1 MSIIDISY
9 RYFLVD
15 LLTNEV
21 IAEVPFQGVSYERV
35 LRKAGGFSGTIPVI
49 AATQNLDLYEV
60 TMPGRTAIYV
70 MRNDI
75 VVWGGIIWA
84 RKYQQLSKTLQV
96 DASEFTSYLY
106 HRHIWQTLVYGSE
119 YIGISSFSVN
129 NKVAT
134 ITTEI
139 PHGFAINNFVRV
151 TYTNPVVNGTYQVTS
166 VPSSNSFTYVVDYKD
181 ITTTPITSGAARKL
195 IDTYDFVRDIL
206 YQMGTDL
213 AGIGFANEV
222 LDPSKKLEAAVVSK
236 RRDDGLVTIRTSSDH
251 FIIPGQEVEL
261 VQVGSGLDGSHI
273 VTEVPDSKTFKLRY
287 EGGNILETALSGIS
301 SFFVTNRS
309 LTSKVATITTH
320 LPHNATTG
328 QTAVLTGVD
337 SFFSERL
344 DQNFDG
350 RFVITS
356 TPTPTTFTYALPDA
370 TVDIP
375 AATVSGG
382 TVTLGSKAIYGTF
395 GPYLAN
401 ASIGLEVGTKETS
414 GLYQNTQYIRGFEL
428 KTVGELLEDY
438 SNNLYG
444 FEYRIDCDYDY
455 GTGSFTRSFVLLNI
469 ENPNNIADVG
479 AATDAE
485 RLGYNKIVFEYPGSI
500 SDFTVEESAENAA
513 TRFFVE
519 GKINDLSDAAS
530 QPYSVAADL
539 NLLNN
544 PNGRSWP
551 LLDQV
556 EIIDNTFNEDIL
568 YSYAEEYLYES
579 KPPMGDFTVTV
590 NGALNPVLGT
600 YNPGDWCT
608 LIINDPFVLARLAN
622 DQEPRKDIIVRK
634 INSFKVTVPDAP
646 SFPEVVTLE
655 LITDWKVDN
664 AGQTAGLTRTI
675 GGQ

>member
-35 LRKAGGFSGTIPVI
+35 LRKAGGFSGSIPVI

-60 TMPGRTAIYV
+60 TMPGRTAVYV
-70 MRNDI
+70 MRNDV

-84 RKYQQLSKTLQV
+84 RKYQQQSKTLQV

-119 YIGISSFSVN
+119 YIGVSSFSVT

-139 PHGFAINNFVRV
+139 PHGFSINNFVRV

-181 ITTTPITSGAARKL
+181 ITNTPITSGAARKL

-213 AGIGFANEV
+213 AGISFANEV

-236 RRDDGLVTIRTSSDH
+236 RRDDGLVTIRTSSAH
-251 FIIPGQEVEL
+251 SIIPGQEVEL
-261 VQVGSGLDGSHI
+261 VQVGSGLDASHI
-273 VTEVPDSKTFKLRY
+273 VTEVPDDTTFKFRY
-287 EGGNILETALSGIS
+287 EGGNIVETSLSGIS
-301 SFFVTNRS
+301 SFYVTNRS

-320 LPHNATTG
+320 LPHNAATG
-328 QTAVLTGVD
+328 QTAVLTGID

-350 RFVITS
+350 RFVITG
-356 TPTPTTFTYALPDA
+356 TPTPTTFTYAVPDA

-401 ASIGLEVGTKETS
+401 ANIGLEVGTNETS

-469 ENPNNIADVG
+469 ENPNNVQDVV
-479 AATDAE
+479 AATDEE

-530 QPYSVAADL
+530 QPYSVASDL

-664 AGQTAGLTRTI
+664 AGQTSGLTRTI

>member
-1 MSIIDISY
+1 MSIVDISY

-35 LRKAGGFSGTIPVI
+35 LRKAGGFSGSIPVI

-60 TMPGRTAIYV
+60 TMPGRTAVYV
-70 MRNDI
+70 MRNDV

-84 RKYQQLSKTLQV
+84 RKYQQQSKTLQI

-119 YIGISSFSVN
+119 YIGISSFSVT
-129 NKVAT
+129 NKIAT

-139 PHGFAINNFVRV
+139 PHGFSINNFVRV

-166 VPSSNSFTYVVDYKD
+166 VPSSNSFTYVVDYKN
-181 ITTTPITSGAARKL
+181 ITSTPITSGAARKL

-222 LDPSKKLEAAVVSK
+222 LDPSKKLEAAVISK
-236 RRDDGLVTIRTSSDH
+236 RRDDGLVTIRTSSAH
-251 FIIPGQEVEL
+251 SIIPGQEIEL
-261 VQVGSGLDGSHI
+261 VQVGSGLDSSHI
-273 VTEVPDSKTFKLRY
+273 VTDVPDTTTFKFRY
-287 EGGNILETALSGIS
+287 EGGNIAETSLSGIS
-301 SFFVTNRS
+301 SFYVTNRS
-309 LTSKVATITTH
+309 LTAKVATITTH
-320 LPHNATTG
+320 LPHNASTG
-328 QTAVLTGVD
+328 QTAILVGID

-350 RFVITS
+350 RFVITG
-356 TPTPTTFTYALPDA
+356 TPTSTTFTYSIPDA

-382 TVTLGSKAIYGTF
+382 TVTLGSKVIYGTF

-401 ASIGLEVGTKETS
+401 ANIGLEVGTNQTS

-469 ENPNNIADVG
+469 ENPNNLADVA
-479 AATDAE
+479 AATDEE

-590 NGALNPVLGT
+590 NGSLNPVLGT

-664 AGQTAGLTRTI
+664 AGQTSGLTRTI